1 MSIIFE
7 TERLFVKE
15 LIEGDLTLF
24 HKMQSNYNVM
34 RFVRGKAM
42 TYNENKQEIENLIK
56 KYAEKENDFWI
67 FAVKRKSDNIFL
79 GTVALVK
86 NDGDDE
92 IGYRLLEEE
101 WGKGYGYEIT
111 KGLIAYCKG
120 KKIEKIVAYAAVDNI
135 ASTKILKKLN
145 FTFVKNL
152 IAEDLGIP
160 ERKFELY
167 L

>member
-15 LIEGDLTLF
+15 LILGDLTLF

-42 TYNENKQEIENLIK
+42 TYDENKQELENLIK
-56 KYAEKENDFWI
+56 KYTEKENDFWI
-67 FAVKRKSDNIFL
+67 FAVKIKLNNIFL
-79 GTVALVK
+79 GTVAVV
-86 NDGDDE
+86 NDGEDDE
-92 IGYRLLEEE
+92 IGYRLLEEH
-101 WGKGYGYEIT
+101 WGCGYGYEVS
-111 KGLIAYCKG
+111 KGLIEYCKAQ
-120 KKIEKIVAYAAVDNI
+120 KINKIVAYAALDNI

-160 ERKFELY
+160 ERKFELI